1 MKKYLLSILFIC
13 SSLPLWI
20 HAQVPI
26 GLPIKGAFA
35 TDSLGFCVVINGD
48 GSRIAAS
55 TNPGPLIQGMPY
67 IRVYDQVLGN
77 WVQAGSDL
85 PGFGTL
91 TYPYSMDMSDD
102 GNWLVVGDPN
112 AIIPMNF
119 GGGDVNVF
127 FWTGID
133 WIPRGAPNTVADY
146 WDYGADVAISGDGTR
161 VAVGDPSGALTITS
175 NGPGYVVVF
184 EWNGMGWWEV
194 GNKLSGSI
202 GGEQFGTAVALSED
216 GNRLIVGAGGLYNF
230 NNAGYAKAF
239 EWDGS
244 QWVQMGATIDPGPFG
259 NCFGKEVSM
268 NAAGN
273 RIAISSPNYNPNNLP
288 LNAVK
293 GGVIVLDWD
302 GNQWNQVGNI
312 IEGALSM
319 GVTAPQIDLSAFGDR
334 LAIGGKRASSQK
346 GMAVLYEFKNNQW
359 EPVGTPI
366 LGSSAYQHTGKSI
379 ALSNAGDILAV
390 GSPRAALLPNGSPD
404 SYGHVRVFGY
414 NKKVVKVIVKQDQNN
429 DCLGGNT
436 EPGVENI
443 PLTFTLGNQSIT
455 NYTNGAGELD
465 IVLNS
470 VTYDVSLNLA
480 SHPYFTACT
489 LSQQIVLDTSTVDTT
504 VVEFVLQKTLDCPHL
519 TAEIFA
525 PFIRRCFPGYYSIKF
540 CNNGTSLA
548 QNAYLEL
555 DLDPELTFTTGSF
568 PLIAQNGNLLTFA
581 LGDILPGACST
592 LRVDFHENCQSILGQ
607 VHCSAVHIFPD
618 SVCSGGFTRGAI
630 KGKCQGDTLQFIIK
644 DVAQNLPVALPYHV
658 VTGASVADSGFLNF
672 MVNAQDTLAYPTAT
686 YSEPYQLIMAP
697 GNADYHTV
705 TGLFTCQNLG
715 TNALLHTPTSPF
727 EFEDTDCQPNIGSYD
742 PNDKQ
747 ATPVGTGPE
756 HQIAPGSLLEYLIR
770 FQNTGTDTAFFVN
783 ILDTLPEQVVPS
795 SLRVRAASHTYTQF
809 EDSLPNGRTV
819 YRFSFDPILLPDSA
833 TDLAMSQGYIKFAIQ
848 MKDSL
853 PIGTKIENTASIY
866 FDYNLPIKTNRTL
879 QTLFLPG
886 DRCSQEEVVHV
897 VSACAPYTW
906 IDGNIYFGQT
916 DTTTFSYSDSTE
928 CLKKF
933 RLDFTPV
940 PVDTGVVKSELGLA
954 SRALNATFQW
964 IDCQTNLPILGA
976 SQNFFIPPASGEYAV
991 IVNQNGCE
999 DTSRCVAFE
1008 KEPLSIDPFSNVRLY
1023 PNPSQGACV
1032 LDLGGTYV
1040 DVRLE
1045 LMDVMGKSIWSAEEA
1060 LLTDKRIQ
1068 LPTEKGIY
1076 LLKVQIGSKGEKVW
1090 KVFRD

>member
-1 MKKYLLSILFIC
+1 
-13 SSLPLWI
+13 
-20 HAQVPI
+20 
-26 GLPIKGAFA
+26 
-35 TDSLGFCVVINGD
+35 
-48 GSRIAAS
+48 
-55 TNPGPLIQGMPY
+55 
-67 IRVYDQVLGN
+67 GN
-77 WVQAGSDL
+77 WVQVGSDIGSFWL
-85 PGFGTL
+85 FENA
-91 TYPYSMDMSDD
+91 YSIDMSDD
-102 GNWLVVGDPN
+102 GQIIIVGDPD
-112 AIIPMNF
+112 AIIPFNF
-119 GGGDVNVF
+119 PGGIVNVF
-127 FWTGID
+127 RWNGAD
-133 WIPRGAPNTVADY
+133 WGSVGGPGTIADY
-146 WDYGADVAISGDGTR
+146 ADYGADVAISGDGSR
-161 VAVGDPSGALTITS
+161 IAVGDPSGSVAISS
-175 NGPGYVVVF
+175 NGPGYVAVS
-184 EWNGMGWWEV
+184 EWNGTSWV
-194 GNKLSGSI
+194 DLGNKLSGSI
-202 GGEQFGTAVALSED
+202 GGEQFGTAVALSQD

-230 NNAGYAKAF
+230 NNVGYAKVF

-259 NCFGKEVSM
+259 NYFGREVSI

-319 GVTAPQIDLSAFGDR
+319 GVTAPQIDLSASGDR

-379 ALSNAGDILAV
+379 ALSNAGDVMAV
-390 GSPRAALLPNGSPD
+390 GSPSSDIQPNGTPGNH
-404 SYGHVRVFGY
+404 GHVRVFGY
-414 NKKVVKVIVKQDQNN
+414 NKKAVKVIAKLDQNN
-429 DCLGGNT
+429 DCLAGNT

-455 NYTNGAGELD
+455 NYTNAAGELD
-465 IVLNS
+465 IVLDS
-470 VTYDVSLNLA
+470 ATYDVSLNLA

-489 LSQQIVLDTSTVDTT
+489 LSQQIVLDTSTMDTT
-504 VVEFVLQKTLDCPHL
+504 VVEFVLQKTMDCPYL
-519 TAEIFA
+519 TAEIFT
-525 PFIRRCFPGYYSIKF
+525 PFIRRCFPGHYSIEF

-548 QNAYLEL
+548 QSAYLEL
-555 DLDPELTFTTGSF
+555 DLDPELTFTSGSF

-581 LGDILPGACST
+581 LGDIPPGACST

-618 SVCSGGFTRGAI
+618 SMCSGGFTRGAI
-630 KGKCQGDTLQFIIK
+630 KSKCQGDTLQFIIK

-672 MVNAQDTLAYPTAT
+672 TVHTQDTLAYPTAT

-697 GNADYHTV
+697 ENADYYTV

-715 TNALLHTPTSPF
+715 TSALLHTPTSPF

-756 HQIAPGSLLEYLIR
+756 HQIAPGSILEYLIR

-819 YRFSFDPILLPDSA
+819 YRFSFDPILLPDST
-833 TDLAMSQGYIKFAIQ
+833 TDLAGSQGYIKFTIQ

-897 VSACAPYTW
+897 VSACTPYTW

-916 DTTTFSYSDSTE
+916 DTTTFSYTDSTE

-940 PVDTGVVKSELGLA
+940 PVDTGVVKSEFGLT

-964 IDCQTNLPILGA
+964 IDCQTNLMISGA
-976 SQNFFIPPASGEYAV
+976 TQNFFLPPASGEYAV
-991 IVNQNGCE
+991 MVNQNGCE
-999 DTSRCVAFE
+999 DTSRCIAFE
-1008 KEPLSIDPFSNVRLY
+1008 KEVTKIDLLEKIRIY
-1023 PNPSQGACV
+1023 PNPSPGEIV
-1032 LDLGGTYV
+1032 VDLGGTYAG
-1040 DVRLE
+1040 VRLE
-1045 LMDVMGKSIWSAEEA
+1045 LLDAIGKRVWVSEDVSVKEKIIHIPS
-1060 LLTDKRIQ
+1060 
-1068 LPTEKGIY
+1068 EKGIY
-1076 LLKVQIGSKGEKVW
+1076 LLKVAIDGRGERVLKVS
-1090 KVFRD
+1090 RE